1 MVNSNANAI
10 GIIFPN
16 SYDNL
21 VPELAGDR
29 LMASIPF
36 AGRYRIIDFLL
47 SSLANCGIS
56 NISIVVRENYH
67 SLMDHLGSGREW
79 DLLRKNGGLSIFP
92 PYAEKNMKVYSG
104 RVEALESILQ
114 FLKNKKEKYVIMT
127 DANIAVDFDFN
138 DMLRAHIESGADV
151 TVAYT
156 EQEIP
161 AELIHAGVHG
171 DMYYTLKLEDGRVKR
186 IFMNSEESGKQNL
199 SMNIYIMEREALIE
213 KIHAAFVRGY
223 SYFERDILAPRLE
236 KYNIRGYK
244 YDGYYARICGLKSY
258 FDENMKLL
266 DDENLDALFT
276 GGQIYTKI
284 RDDNP
289 TRYINGCKTKNNLV
303 ADGCVIEGDVEN
315 CVLFR
320 GVKIAKGAKI
330 RNSVLMQDTV
340 VKAGARLDYVVTDKN
355 VTIEVGQELKGT
367 DTQPFYVAKGHTVLR

>member
-56 NISIVVRENYH
+56 NIAIVVRENYH
-67 SLMDHLGSGREW
+67 SLMDHLGSGRAW

-104 RVEALESILQ
+104 RVEALESILPY
-114 FLKNKKEKYVIMT
+114 LKSKKEKYVIMM

-138 DMLRAHIESGADV
+138 AMLAEHIESGADV

-161 AELIHAGVHG
+161 AELIRAGVHG
-171 DMYYTLKLEDGRVKR
+171 DMYYTLKLDDGRVRR
-186 IFMNSEESGKQNL
+186 IFMNSEMCGKQNL
-199 SMNIYIMEREALIE
+199 SMNIYIMDREALID

-340 VKAGARLDYVVTDKN
+340 VNAGARLDYVVTDKN

-367 DTQPFYVAKGHTVLR
+367 DTQPFYVAKGHTV

>member
-36 AGRYRIIDFLL
+36 AGRYWIIDFLL

-56 NISIVVRENYH
+56 NIAIVVRENYH
-67 SLMDHLGSGREW
+67 SLMDHLGSGRAW

-104 RVEALESILQ
+104 RVEALESILPY
-114 FLKNKKEKYVIMT
+114 LKSKKEKYVIMM

-138 DMLRAHIESGADV
+138 AMLAEHIESGADV

-161 AELIHAGVHG
+161 AELIRAGVHG
-171 DMYYTLKLEDGRVKR
+171 DMYYTLKLDDGRVRR
-186 IFMNSEESGKQNL
+186 IFMNSEMCGKQNL
-199 SMNIYIMEREALIE
+199 SMNIYIMDREALID

-340 VKAGARLDYVVTDKN
+340 VNAGARLDYVVTDKN

-367 DTQPFYVAKGHTVLR
+367 DTQPFYVAKGHTV

>member
-56 NISIVVRENYH
+56 NIAIVVRENYH

-104 RVEALESILQ
+104 RVEALESILPY
-114 FLKNKKEKYVIMT
+114 LKSKKEKYVIMM

-138 DMLRAHIESGADV
+138 AMLAEHIESGADV

-161 AELIHAGVHG
+161 AELIRAGAHG
-171 DMYYTLKLEDGRVKR
+171 DMYYTLKLDDGRVRR
-186 IFMNSEESGKQNL
+186 IFMNSEMCGKQNL
-199 SMNIYIMEREALIE
+199 AMNIYIMDREALID
-213 KIHAAFVRGY
+213 KIHAAFVRG
-223 SYFERDILAPRLE
+223 SSCFERDILAPRLE

-340 VKAGARLDYVVTDKN
+340 VKAGGRLDYVVTDKN

-367 DTQPFYVAKGHTVLR
+367 DTQPFYVAKGHTV

>member
-56 NISIVVRENYH
+56 NIAIVVRENYH

-104 RVEALESILQ
+104 RVEALESILPY
-114 FLKNKKEKYVIMT
+114 LKSKKEKYVIMM

-138 DMLRAHIESGADV
+138 AMLAEHIESGADV

-161 AELIHAGVHG
+161 AELIRAGSHG
-171 DMYYTLKLEDGRVKR
+171 DMYYTLKLDDGRVRR
-186 IFMNSEESGKQNL
+186 IFMNSEMCGKQNL
-199 SMNIYIMEREALIE
+199 SMNIYIMDREALID
-213 KIHAAFVRGY
+213 KIQAAFVRG
-223 SYFERDILAPRLE
+223 SSCFERDILAPRLE

-340 VKAGARLDYVVTDKN
+340 VNAGAQLDYVVTDKN

-367 DTQPFYVAKGHTVLR
+367 DTQPFYVAKGHTV

>member
-56 NISIVVRENYH
+56 NIAIVVRENYH
-67 SLMDHLGSGREW
+67 SLMDHLGSGRAW

-104 RVEALESILQ
+104 RVEALESILPY
-114 FLKNKKEKYVIMT
+114 LRSKKEKYVIMM

-138 DMLRAHIESGADV
+138 AMLAEHIESGADV

-161 AELIHAGVHG
+161 AELIRAGSHG
-171 DMYYTLKLEDGRVKR
+171 DMYYTLKLDEGRVRR
-186 IFMNSEESGKQNL
+186 IFMNSEMCGKQNL
-199 SMNIYIMEREALIE
+199 SMNIYIMDREALID
-213 KIHAAFVRGY
+213 KIHAAFVRG
-223 SYFERDILAPRLE
+223 SSCFERDILAPRLE
-236 KYNIRGYK
+236 EYNIRGYK

-340 VKAGARLDYVVTDKN
+340 VNAGARLDYVVTDKN

-367 DTQPFYVAKGHTVLR
+367 DTQPFYVAKGHTV

>member
-56 NISIVVRENYH
+56 NIAIVVRENYH

-104 RVEALESILQ
+104 RVEALESILPY
-114 FLKNKKEKYVIMT
+114 LKSKKEKYVIMM

-138 DMLRAHIESGADV
+138 AMLAEHIESGADV

-161 AELIHAGVHG
+161 AELIRAGSHG
-171 DMYYTLKLEDGRVKR
+171 DMYYTLKLDEGRVRR
-186 IFMNSEESGKQNL
+186 IFMNSEMCGKQNL
-199 SMNIYIMEREALIE
+199 SMNIYIMDREALID
-213 KIHAAFVRGY
+213 KIHAAFVRG
-223 SYFERDILAPRLE
+223 SSCFERDILAPRLE

-340 VKAGARLDYVVTDKN
+340 VNAGARLDYVVTDKN

-367 DTQPFYVAKGHTVLR
+367 DTQPFYVAKGHTV

>member
-56 NISIVVRENYH
+56 NIAIVVRENYH
-67 SLMDHLGSGREW
+67 SLMDHLGSGRAW

-104 RVEALESILQ
+104 RVEALESILPY
-114 FLKNKKEKYVIMT
+114 LKSKKEQYVIMM

-138 DMLRAHIESGADV
+138 AMLAEHIESGADV

-161 AELIHAGVHG
+161 AELIRAGVHG
-171 DMYYTLKLEDGRVKR
+171 DMYYTLKLDDGRVRR
-186 IFMNSEESGKQNL
+186 IFMNSEMCGKQNL
-199 SMNIYIMEREALIE
+199 SMNIYIMDREALID

-340 VKAGARLDYVVTDKN
+340 VNAGARLDYVVTDKN

-367 DTQPFYVAKGHTVLR
+367 DTQPFYVAKGHTV

>member
-56 NISIVVRENYH
+56 NIAIVVRENYH

-104 RVEALESILQ
+104 RVEALESILPY
-114 FLKNKKEKYVIMT
+114 LKSKKEKYVIMM

-138 DMLRAHIESGADV
+138 AMLAEHIESGADV

-161 AELIHAGVHG
+161 AELIRAGAHG
-171 DMYYTLKLEDGRVKR
+171 DMYYTLKLDDGRVRR
-186 IFMNSEESGKQNL
+186 IFMNSEMCGKQNL
-199 SMNIYIMEREALIE
+199 AMNIYIIDREALID

-223 SYFERDILAPRLE
+223 SCFERDILAPRLE

-289 TRYINGCKTKNNLV
+289 TRYINGCKTKKNLV

-367 DTQPFYVAKGHTVLR
+367 DTQPFYVAKGHTV

>member
-56 NISIVVRENYH
+56 NIAIMVRENYH
-67 SLMDHLGSGREW
+67 SLMDHLGSGRAW

-104 RVEALESILQ
+104 RVEALESILPY
-114 FLKNKKEKYVIMT
+114 LKSKKEKYVIMM

-138 DMLRAHIESGADV
+138 AMLAEHIESGADV

-161 AELIHAGVHG
+161 AELIRAGVHG
-171 DMYYTLKLEDGRVKR
+171 DMYYTLKLDDGRVRR
-186 IFMNSEESGKQNL
+186 IFMNSEMCGKQNL
-199 SMNIYIMEREALIE
+199 SMNIYIMDREALID

-258 FDENMKLL
+258 FDDNMKLL

-340 VKAGARLDYVVTDKN
+340 VNAGARLDYVVTDKN

-367 DTQPFYVAKGHTVLR
+367 DTQPFYVAKGHTV

>member
-56 NISIVVRENYH
+56 NIAIVVRENYH
-67 SLMDHLGSGREW
+67 SLMDYLGSGREW

-104 RVEALESILQ
+104 RVEALESILPY
-114 FLKNKKEKYVIMT
+114 LKSKKEKYVIMM

-138 DMLRAHIESGADV
+138 AMLAEHIESGADV

-161 AELIHAGVHG
+161 AELIRAGSHG
-171 DMYYTLKLEDGRVKR
+171 DMYYTLKLDEGRVRR
-186 IFMNSEESGKQNL
+186 IFMNSEMCGKQNL
-199 SMNIYIMEREALIE
+199 SMNIYIMDREALID
-213 KIHAAFVRGY
+213 KIHAAFVRG
-223 SYFERDILAPRLE
+223 SSCFERDILAPRLE

-340 VKAGARLDYVVTDKN
+340 VNAGARLDYVVTDKN

-367 DTQPFYVAKGHTVLR
+367 DTQPFYVAKGHTV

>member
-56 NISIVVRENYH
+56 NIAIVVRENYH
-67 SLMDHLGSGREW
+67 SLMDHLGSGRAW

-104 RVEALESILQ
+104 RVEALESILPY
-114 FLKNKKEKYVIMT
+114 LKSKKEKYVIMM

-138 DMLRAHIESGADV
+138 AMLAEHIESGADV

-161 AELIHAGVHG
+161 AELIRAGSHG
-171 DMYYTLKLEDGRVKR
+171 DMYYTLKLDEGRVRR
-186 IFMNSEESGKQNL
+186 IFMNSEMCGKQNL
-199 SMNIYIMEREALIE
+199 SMNIYIMDREALID
-213 KIHAAFVRGY
+213 KIHAAFVRG
-223 SYFERDILAPRLE
+223 SSCFERDILAPRLE

-303 ADGCVIEGDVEN
+303 ADGCVIEGGVEN

-340 VKAGARLDYVVTDKN
+340 VNAGARLDYVVTDKN

-367 DTQPFYVAKGHTVLR
+367 DTQPFYVAKGHTV

>member
-56 NISIVVRENYH
+56 NIAIMVRENYH
-67 SLMDHLGSGREW
+67 SLMDHLGSGRAW

-104 RVEALESILQ
+104 RVEALESILPY
-114 FLKNKKEKYVIMT
+114 LKCKKEKYVIMM

-138 DMLRAHIESGADV
+138 AMLAEHIESGADV

-161 AELIHAGVHG
+161 AELIRAGVHG
-171 DMYYTLKLEDGRVKR
+171 DMYYTLKLDDGRVRR
-186 IFMNSEESGKQNL
+186 IFMNSEMCGKQNL
-199 SMNIYIMEREALIE
+199 SMNIYIMDREALID

-340 VKAGARLDYVVTDKN
+340 VNAGARLDYVVTDKN

-367 DTQPFYVAKGHTVLR
+367 DTQPFYVAKGHTV

>member
-56 NISIVVRENYH
+56 NIAIVVRENYH

-104 RVEALESILQ
+104 RVEALESILPY
-114 FLKNKKEKYVIMT
+114 LKSKKEKYVIMM

-138 DMLRAHIESGADV
+138 AMLAEHIESGADV

-161 AELIHAGVHG
+161 AELIRAGSHG
-171 DMYYTLKLEDGRVKR
+171 DMYYTLKLDDGRVRR
-186 IFMNSEESGKQNL
+186 IFMNSEMCGKQNL
-199 SMNIYIMEREALIE
+199 SMNIYIMDREALID

-367 DTQPFYVAKGHTVLR
+367 DTQPFYVAKGHAV

>member
-56 NISIVVRENYH
+56 NIAIVVRENYH
-67 SLMDHLGSGREW
+67 SLMDHLGSGRAW

-104 RVEALESILQ
+104 RVEALESILPY
-114 FLKNKKEKYVIMT
+114 LKCKKEKYVIMM

-138 DMLRAHIESGADV
+138 AMLAEHIESGADV

-161 AELIHAGVHG
+161 AELIRAGVHG
-171 DMYYTLKLEDGRVKR
+171 DMYYTLKLDDGRVRR
-186 IFMNSEESGKQNL
+186 IFMNSEMCGKQNL
-199 SMNIYIMEREALIE
+199 SMNIYIMDREALID

-367 DTQPFYVAKGHTVLR
+367 DTQPFYVAKGHTV

>member
-56 NISIVVRENYH
+56 NIAIVVRENYH
-67 SLMDHLGSGREW
+67 SLMDHLGSGRAW

-104 RVEALESILQ
+104 RVEALESILPY
-114 FLKNKKEKYVIMT
+114 LKSKKEKYVIML

-138 DMLRAHIESGADV
+138 AMLAEHIESGADV

-161 AELIHAGVHG
+161 AELIRAGSHG
-171 DMYYTLKLEDGRVKR
+171 DMYYTLKLDDGRVRR
-186 IFMNSEESGKQNL
+186 IFMNSEMCGKQNL
-199 SMNIYIMEREALIE
+199 SMNIYIMDREALID

-320 GVKIAKGAKI
+320 GVKIAEGAKI

-355 VTIEVGQELKGT
+355 VMIEVGQELKGT
-367 DTQPFYVAKGHTVLR
+367 DTQPFYVAKGHTV

>member
-56 NISIVVRENYH
+56 NIAIVVRENYH
-67 SLMDHLGSGREW
+67 SLMDHLGSGRAW

-104 RVEALESILQ
+104 RVEALESILPY
-114 FLKNKKEKYVIMT
+114 LKSKKEKYVIMM

-138 DMLRAHIESGADV
+138 AMLAEHIESGADV

-161 AELIHAGVHG
+161 AELIRAGSHG
-171 DMYYTLKLEDGRVKR
+171 DMYYTLKLDDGRVRR
-186 IFMNSEESGKQNL
+186 IFMNSEMCGKQNL
-199 SMNIYIMEREALIE
+199 SMNLYLMDREALID

-223 SYFERDILAPRLE
+223 SYFDRDILAPRLE

-266 DDENLDALFT
+266 DDENLNALFT

-367 DTQPFYVAKGHTVLR
+367 DTQPFYVAKGHTV

>member
-56 NISIVVRENYH
+56 NIAIVVRENYH
-67 SLMDHLGSGREW
+67 SLMDHLGSGRAW

-104 RVEALESILQ
+104 RVEALESILPY
-114 FLKNKKEKYVIMT
+114 LKSKKEKYVIMM

-138 DMLRAHIESGADV
+138 AMLAEHIESGADV

-161 AELIHAGVHG
+161 AELIRAGSHG
-171 DMYYTLKLEDGRVKR
+171 DMYYTLKLDDGRVRR
-186 IFMNSEESGKQNL
+186 IFMNSEMCGKQNL
-199 SMNIYIMEREALIE
+199 SMNIYIMDREALID

-303 ADGCVIEGDVEN
+303 ADGCVIEGDVED

-340 VKAGARLDYVVTDKN
+340 VNAGARLDYVVTDKN

-367 DTQPFYVAKGHTVLR
+367 DTQPFYVAKGHTV

>member
-56 NISIVVRENYH
+56 NIAIVVRENYH
-67 SLMDHLGSGREW
+67 SLMDHLGSGRAW

-104 RVEALESILQ
+104 RVEALESILPY
-114 FLKNKKEKYVIMT
+114 LKSKKEKYVIMM

-138 DMLRAHIESGADV
+138 AMLAEHIESGADV

-161 AELIHAGVHG
+161 AELIRAGSHG
-171 DMYYTLKLEDGRVKR
+171 DMYYTLKLDEGRVRR
-186 IFMNSEESGKQNL
+186 IFMNSEMCGKQNL
-199 SMNIYIMEREALIE
+199 SMNIYIMDREALID
-213 KIHAAFVRGY
+213 KIHAAFVRG
-223 SYFERDILAPRLE
+223 SSCFERDILAPRLE

-266 DDENLDALFT
+266 DDENLEALFT

-340 VKAGARLDYVVTDKN
+340 VNAGARLDYVVTDKN

-367 DTQPFYVAKGHTVLR
+367 DTQPFYVAKGHTV

>member
-56 NISIVVRENYH
+56 NIAIMVRENYH
-67 SLMDHLGSGREW
+67 SLMDHLGSGRAW

-104 RVEALESILQ
+104 RVEALESILPY
-114 FLKNKKEKYVIMT
+114 LKSKKEKYVIMM

-138 DMLRAHIESGADV
+138 AMLAEHIESGADV

-161 AELIHAGVHG
+161 AELIRAGAHG
-171 DMYYTLKLEDGRVKR
+171 DMYYTLKLDDGRVRR
-186 IFMNSEESGKQNL
+186 IFMNSEMCGKQNL
-199 SMNIYIMEREALIE
+199 AMNIYIIDREALID

-340 VKAGARLDYVVTDKN
+340 VNAGARLDYVVTDKN

-367 DTQPFYVAKGHTVLR
+367 DTQPFYVAKGHTV

>member
-56 NISIVVRENYH
+56 NIAIVVRENYH
-67 SLMDHLGSGREW
+67 SLMDHLGSGRAW

-104 RVEALESILQ
+104 RVEALESILPY
-114 FLKNKKEKYVIMT
+114 LKSKKEKYVIMM

-138 DMLRAHIESGADV
+138 AMLAEHIESGADV

-161 AELIHAGVHG
+161 AELIRAGAHG
-171 DMYYTLKLEDGRVKR
+171 DMYYTLKLDDGRVRR
-186 IFMNSEESGKQNL
+186 IFMNSEMCGKQNL
-199 SMNIYIMEREALIE
+199 SMNIYIMDREALID

-236 KYNIRGYK
+236 KYNIRGCK

-367 DTQPFYVAKGHTVLR
+367 DTQPFYVAKGHTV

>member
-56 NISIVVRENYH
+56 NIAIVVRENYH
-67 SLMDHLGSGREW
+67 SLMDHLGSGRAW

-104 RVEALESILQ
+104 RVEALESILPY
-114 FLKNKKEKYVIMT
+114 LKSKKEKYVIMM

-138 DMLRAHIESGADV
+138 AMLAEHIESGADV

-161 AELIHAGVHG
+161 AELIRAGVHG
-171 DMYYTLKLEDGRVKR
+171 DMYYTLKLDDGRVRR
-186 IFMNSEESGKQNL
+186 IFMNSEMCGKQNL
-199 SMNIYIMEREALIE
+199 SMNIYIMDREALID
-213 KIHAAFVRGY
+213 KIHAAFVRGS

-340 VKAGARLDYVVTDKN
+340 VNAGARLDYVVTDKN

-367 DTQPFYVAKGHTVLR
+367 DTQPFYVAKGHTV

>member
-56 NISIVVRENYH
+56 NIAIVVRENYH
-67 SLMDHLGSGREW
+67 SLMDHLGSGRAW

-104 RVEALESILQ
+104 RVEALESILPY
-114 FLKNKKEKYVIMT
+114 LKSKKEKYVIMM

-138 DMLRAHIESGADV
+138 AMLAEHIESGADV

-161 AELIHAGVHG
+161 AELIRAGVHW
-171 DMYYTLKLEDGRVKR
+171 DMYYTLKLDDGRVRR
-186 IFMNSEESGKQNL
+186 IFMNSEMCGKQNL
-199 SMNIYIMEREALIE
+199 SMNIYIMDREALID

-340 VKAGARLDYVVTDKN
+340 VNAGARLDYVVTDKN

-367 DTQPFYVAKGHTVLR
+367 DTQPFYVAKGHTV

>member
-56 NISIVVRENYH
+56 NIAIVVRENYH
-67 SLMDHLGSGREW
+67 SLMDHLGSGRAW

-104 RVEALESILQ
+104 RVEALESILPY
-114 FLKNKKEKYVIMT
+114 LKCKKEKYVIMM

-138 DMLRAHIESGADV
+138 AMLAEHIESGADV

-161 AELIHAGVHG
+161 AELIRAGVHG
-171 DMYYTLKLEDGRVKR
+171 DMYYTLKLDDGRVRR
-186 IFMNSEESGKQNL
+186 IFMNSEMCGKQNL
-199 SMNIYIMEREALIE
+199 SMNIYIMDREALID

-340 VKAGARLDYVVTDKN
+340 VNAGARLGYVVTDKN

-367 DTQPFYVAKGHTVLR
+367 DTQPFYVAKGHTV

>member
-56 NISIVVRENYH
+56 NIAIVVRENYH
-67 SLMDHLGSGREW
+67 SLMDHLGSGRAW

-104 RVEALESILQ
+104 RVEALESILPY
-114 FLKNKKEKYVIMT
+114 LKSKKEKYVIMM

-138 DMLRAHIESGADV
+138 AMLAEHIESGADV

-161 AELIHAGVHG
+161 AELIRAGSHG
-171 DMYYTLKLEDGRVKR
+171 DMYYTLKLDDGRVRR
-186 IFMNSEESGKQNL
+186 IFMNSEMCGKQNL
-199 SMNIYIMEREALIE
+199 SMNIYIMDREALID

-223 SYFERDILAPRLE
+223 SCFERDILAPRLE

-266 DDENLDALFT
+266 DDENLFNDTAT
-276 GGQIYTKI
+276 AEIYTKI

-340 VKAGARLDYVVTDKN
+340 VNAGARLDYVVTDKN

-367 DTQPFYVAKGHTVLR
+367 DTQPFYVAKGHTV

>member
-56 NISIVVRENYH
+56 NIAIVVRENYH
-67 SLMDHLGSGREW
+67 SLMDHLGSGRAW

-104 RVEALESILQ
+104 RVEALESILPN
-114 FLKNKKEKYVIMT
+114 LRSKKEKYVIMM

-138 DMLRAHIESGADV
+138 AMLAEHIESGADV

-161 AELIHAGVHG
+161 AELIRAGSHG
-171 DMYYTLKLEDGRVKR
+171 DMYYTLKLDEGRVRR
-186 IFMNSEESGKQNL
+186 IFMNSEMCGKQNL
-199 SMNIYIMEREALIE
+199 SMNIYIMDREALID
-213 KIHAAFVRGY
+213 KIHAAFVRG
-223 SYFERDILAPRLE
+223 SSCFERDILAPRLE

-340 VKAGARLDYVVTDKN
+340 VNAGARLDYVVTDKN

-367 DTQPFYVAKGHTVLR
+367 DTQPFYVAKGHTV

>member
-56 NISIVVRENYH
+56 NIAIVVRENYH
-67 SLMDHLGSGREW
+67 SLMDHLGSGRAW

-104 RVEALESILQ
+104 RVEALESILPY
-114 FLKNKKEKYVIMT
+114 LKCKKEKYVIMM

-138 DMLRAHIESGADV
+138 AMLAEHIESGADV

-161 AELIHAGVHG
+161 AELIRAGVHG
-171 DMYYTLKLEDGRVKR
+171 DMYYTLKLDDGRVRR
-186 IFMNSEESGKQNL
+186 IFMNSEMCGKQNL
-199 SMNIYIMEREALIE
+199 SMNIYIMDREALID
-213 KIHAAFVRGY
+213 KIHAAFVRGS

-340 VKAGARLDYVVTDKN
+340 VNAGARLDYVVTDKN

-367 DTQPFYVAKGHTVLR
+367 DTQPFYVAKGHTV

>member
-56 NISIVVRENYH
+56 NIAIVVRENYH
-67 SLMDHLGSGREW
+67 SLMDHLGSGRAW

-104 RVEALESILQ
+104 RVEALESILPY
-114 FLKNKKEKYVIMT
+114 LKSKKEKYVIMM

-138 DMLRAHIESGADV
+138 AMLAEHIESGADV

-161 AELIHAGVHG
+161 AELIRAGSHG
-171 DMYYTLKLEDGRVKR
+171 DMYYTLKLDDGRVRR
-186 IFMNSEESGKQNL
+186 IFMNSEMCGKQNL
-199 SMNIYIMEREALIE
+199 AMNIYIIDREALID

-340 VKAGARLDYVVTDKN
+340 VNAGARLDYVVTDKN

-367 DTQPFYVAKGHTVLR
+367 DTQPFYVAKGHTV

>member
-56 NISIVVRENYH
+56 NIAIVVRENYH
-67 SLMDHLGSGREW
+67 YLMDHLGSGRALEKKK
-79 DLLRKNGGLSIFP
+79 KNGGLSIFP

-104 RVEALESILQ
+104 RVEALESILPY
-114 FLKNKKEKYVIMT
+114 LKSKKEKYVIMM

-138 DMLRAHIESGADV
+138 AMLAEHIESGADV

-161 AELIHAGVHG
+161 AELIRAGSHG
-171 DMYYTLKLEDGRVKR
+171 DMYYTLKLDDGRVRR
-186 IFMNSEESGKQNL
+186 IFMNSEMCGKQNL
-199 SMNIYIMEREALIE
+199 SMNIYIMDREALID
-213 KIHAAFVRGY
+213 KIHAAFVRG
-223 SYFERDILAPRLE
+223 SSCFERDILAPRLE

-340 VKAGARLDYVVTDKN
+340 VNAGARLDYVVTDKN

-367 DTQPFYVAKGHTVLR
+367 DTQPFYVAKGHTV

>member
-56 NISIVVRENYH
+56 NIAIVVRENYH
-67 SLMDHLGSGREW
+67 SLMDHLGSGRAW

-104 RVEALESILQ
+104 RVEALESILPY
-114 FLKNKKEKYVIMT
+114 LKSKKEKYVIMM

-138 DMLRAHIESGADV
+138 AMLAEHIESGADV

-161 AELIHAGVHG
+161 AELIRAGVHG
-171 DMYYTLKLEDGRVKR
+171 DMYYTLKLDDGRVRR
-186 IFMNSEESGKQNL
+186 IFMNSEMCGKQNL
-199 SMNIYIMEREALIE
+199 SMNIYIMDREALID
-213 KIHAAFVRGY
+213 KIHAAYVRGY

-340 VKAGARLDYVVTDKN
+340 VNAGARLDYVVTDKN

-367 DTQPFYVAKGHTVLR
+367 DTQPFYVAKGHTV